1 MRQPIISSEE
11 RYARIAETLLG
22 LRGVSPSTMKG
33 VASSGLMIDGKL
45 FAVLRTGELL
55 LKLPARRVELLIAS
69 GDGRRFD
76 PGHGRAM
83 KEWVT
88 VKPTAREDWLALAR
102 EAIRVVFAQIPTAA

>member
-1 MRQPIISSEE
+1 MSQPVVSSEE

-22 LRGVSPSTMKG
+22 LPGVSQSTKKG
-33 VASSGLMIDGKL
+33 FASSGLMIGGKL

-55 LKLPARRVELLIAS
+55 LKLPARRVETLIAS

-88 VKPTAREDWLALAR
+88 VKPTAGEDWLALAS
-102 EAIRVVFAQIPTAA
+102 EAMRFVSAQISGST